1 MACSA
6 NKAPAVLVI
15 GRSTINGVV
24 VSRIVERAGLR
35 ARTALPELAAHVLET
50 DLPSIVILDLPA
62 NDPAGSALFERLGA
76 QRATHDRALPGVI
89 LLSATTDPTQ
99 VPTGAP
105 VVDIVV
111 ARPITV
117 DRLQPAIEA
126 VRARNGDYG

>member
-1 MACSA
+1 MTGSA

-24 VSRIVERAGLR
+24 VSRIVERVGLR
-35 ARTALPELAAHVLET
+35 ARTETPERAAQALET
-50 DLPSIVILDLPA
+50 DAPSIVILDLLPE
-62 NDPAGSALFERLGA
+62 DPVGAVLFERLRA
-76 QRATHDRALPGVI
+76 QRAARAHALPAVI
-89 LLSATTDPTQ
+89 LLSTTTDPTKIPNG
-99 VPTGAP
+99 VA
-105 VVDIVV
+105 VIDIVV